1 MSELNN
7 SRGHNK
13 CVWRK
18 IVFSMNRK
26 KFFFLKFPN
35 TGLASTYYRYESSVD
50 VGGSETLVRGKSP
63 QKIYVCVHSSNL

>member
-1 MSELNN
+1 MSEFNS

-13 CVWRK
+13 WVQRK
-18 IVFSMNRK
+18 IVFSMNRAI
-26 KFFFLKFPN
+26 LKFPN

-50 VGGSETLVRGKSP
+50 VGGSETRVRGKSP

>member
-1 MSELNN
+1 MSEFNN

-13 CVWRK
+13 WVQGK
-18 IVFSMNRK
+18 IVFSMNLK
-26 KFFFLKFPN
+26 KMFFPH

-50 VGGSETLVRGKSP
+50 VGGSETRVRGKSP